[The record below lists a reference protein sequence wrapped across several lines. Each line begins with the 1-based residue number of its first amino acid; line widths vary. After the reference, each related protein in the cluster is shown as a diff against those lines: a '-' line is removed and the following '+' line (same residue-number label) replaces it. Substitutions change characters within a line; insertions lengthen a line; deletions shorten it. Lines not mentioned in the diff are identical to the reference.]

1 MPDNGDRRGRLGRV
15 RDDAVRAAGA
25 ARTVE
30 GMFAGVIGAV
40 SPILR
45 SEVWAG
51 ITVDPW
57 TLMNTGGNYRDAV
70 PGRLMPRMIDI
81 EYREG
86 DVNSLPE
93 LARRPVPV
101 GLLRRE
107 IDGPPEHSPR
117 YRDIIGP
124 LGLEDEL
131 RILLRDSRGAWGAL
145 IIGLGDGPPLGPDAL
160 ALAAGLSRP
169 LGEALRRFH
178 LTERARQEPS
188 PVSPALVMLDA
199 GYRPLHLTSSVAA
212 WFEDLPPDDRTVR
225 GRATG
230 SRPADLPP
238 AVYAL
243 AAAVRAPGAA
253 DSLSSLVR
261 TRSRGLVRLHA
272 WRLGDQ
278 PPADVA
284 VVVEPAG
291 PGEHAALV
299 VAAYGL
305 TPRERDITALV
316 LRGHSTAEI
325 SEQARLSAHTVQDH
339 LKSVFDKTGVR
350 SRRDLVATLF
360 TRHYQPALIPS
371 GDPMQEPGPE
381 PGPGPGPESPRTSRL
396 PAH

>member
-1 MPDNGDRRGRLGRV
+1 
-15 RDDAVRAAGA
+15 
-25 ARTVE
+25 
-30 GMFAGVIGAV
+30 MFAGVMGAM
-40 SPILR
+40 SPMLR

-57 TLMNTGGNYRDAV
+57 TLMNTGGDYRDAV
-70 PGRLMPRMIDI
+70 PGQLMPRMIDI

-101 GLLRRE
+101 GLLSRE
-107 IDGPPEHSPR
+107 IGGPPEHSPR
-117 YRDIIGP
+117 YRDIIRP

-131 RILLRDSRGAWGAL
+131 RVLLRDSRGVWGAL
-145 IIGLGDGPPLGPDAL
+145 IIGLGGGGPSLGSDAL
-160 ALAAGLSRP
+160 ALAASLSRP

-188 PVSPALVMLDA
+188 PLSPALVMLDA
-199 GYRPLHLTSSVAA
+199 GYRPVHLTTSVAA
-212 WFEDLPPDDRTVR
+212 WFEDLPPDDRTVG
-225 GRATG
+225 GRAVG

-243 AAAVRAPGAA
+243 AAAVRAPAAA

-261 TRSRGLVRLHA
+261 TRSRGMVRLHA
-272 WRLGDQ
+272 WRLADQ
-278 PPADVA
+278 QPADVA
-284 VVVEPAG
+284 VVIEPAG
-291 PGEHAALV
+291 PGEHAALI

-325 SEQARLSAHTVQDH
+325 SERARLSAHTVQDH
-339 LKSVFDKTGVR
+339 LKSIFDKTGVR

-360 TRHYQPALIPS
+360 TRHYQPALVPS
-371 GDPMQEPGPE
+371 GHLPREPGPE
-381 PGPGPGPESPRTSRL
+381 TVQETPRTSTRPVRPRL
-396 PAH
+396 ADPPPPSVE